1 MLQNWGNVTDHEIQS
16 LRNWDSHTYIAWLG
30 KPQAPIRSL
39 CPWCCHPPQDAAFP
53 HVWTIGQQHWK
64 DTLYVRIHIQN
75 SHLHYLHPHHH
86 HHILILLSDL
96 GASRSQTSLEA
107 SPTRDS
113 SAALGIGLWL
123 WAACSGRSEQGP
135 QSRVWSASQKRPLA
149 SWCVTQI
156 CSSELWSWSALACLA
171 REASLLRTIL
181 VLKSGLSDSPLHSG
195 QLLGVWPSSQ
205 QRLRQGRQKLCP
217 QSMVTGSRKQFMQM
231 EQVSSLWKACSV
243 SESMFLKIRDKWEGK
258 RKSYSYAVIRENKAF
273 GTVLFWTLS
282 HFHTCLPPV

>member
-1 MLQNWGNVTDHEIQS
+1 M
-16 LRNWDSHTYIAWLG
+16 
-30 KPQAPIRSL
+30 
-39 CPWCCHPPQDAAFP
+39 
-53 HVWTIGQQHWK
+53 
-64 DTLYVRIHIQN
+64 RIHIQK

-86 HHILILLSDL
+86 HRILIFLSDL
-96 GASRSQTSLEA
+96 GASRSQTAQEA

-243 SESMFLKIRDKWEGK
+243 SESMFLKIKEEIKEGK
-258 RKSYSYAVIRENKAF
+258 RKSFSSALVRKNKSF
-273 GTVLFWTLS
+273 GQSPVLNSNFPI
-282 HFHTCLPPV
+282 CLLPQNKPRNGDSIHLGFELL